1 MTTTIKS
8 TESGRIYTAELM
20 TTSGDMLPDIMGNSG
35 IEFSL
40 DDDARFE
47 VPTDEEAEW
56 WVHWAETEELIGDAR
71 ENADDDTKAEDD
83 ELIDMFGSDM
93 GTLQWR
99 ECELFGIEY
108 KL

>member
-8 TESGRIYTAELM
+8 TESGRIYTAELP
-20 TTSGDMLPDIMGNSG
+20 TPSGDMLPDIMGNSG
-35 IEFSL
+35 IELSL
-40 DDDARFE
+40 DDAARLE

-56 WVHWAETEELIGDAR
+56 WVHWAETEQRIWEAR
-71 ENADDDTKAEDD
+71 DEADDATKAEDD

-108 KL
+108 E